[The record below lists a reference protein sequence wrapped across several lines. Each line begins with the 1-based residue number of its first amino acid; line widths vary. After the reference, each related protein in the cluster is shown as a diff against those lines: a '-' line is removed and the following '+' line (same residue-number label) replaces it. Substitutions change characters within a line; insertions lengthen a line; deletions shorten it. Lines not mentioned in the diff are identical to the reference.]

1 MSSSLNKDKPM
12 AGDTLEICVKGKY
25 FTVLALSVKGQNIIL
40 SGRFIRVAIVHA
52 EDWLE
57 TELEDP
63 EECIKQLKGCH
74 PDGLKADIFTFTQKL
89 PASEPKYPYP
99 VEWDSVAAIRLT
111 NFTEWWETKLPQ
123 ETRKNVRRAVKRG
136 VVTKVQPLDEELIRG
151 IVELNNE
158 SPMRQGKPYDHYGK
172 TFLEVKKDQSS
183 FLERSDFIC
192 AYCGQ
197 ELIGFMKIVYCG
209 KIGTI
214 LQFIIKNASY
224 DKRPANALIAKAVEH
239 CIHKGMSYLVYG
251 MYVYGNKRES
261 SLVEFKRRNGFEEIL
276 VPRFYVPLT
285 VKGRIAM
292 ALKIH
297 RDLVGI
303 LPERLS
309 HFGLNIREK
318 WYKLK
323 FLVSRCSSMLERPR
337 CNRQMERSIP
347 PAGSNHVQSE
357 KVTKHS

>member
-1 MSSSLNKDKPM
+1 M
-12 AGDTLEICVKGKY
+12 AGNALEICVKGKY
-25 FTVLALSVKGQNIIL
+25 FTVPALSVKGENIIL
-40 SGRFIRVAIVHA
+40 RGRFIRIAIVHA
-52 EDWLE
+52 EEWLE

-63 EECIKQLKGCH
+63 EECINQLKGCH

-89 PASEPKYPYP
+89 PAIEPKYPYP
-99 VEWDSVAAIRLT
+99 VEWDSVAAIRIT

-183 FLERSDFIC
+183 FPDRSDFIS
-192 AYCGQ
+192 AYSGQ
-197 ELIGFMKIVYCG
+197 ELIGFTKIVYRG
-209 KIGTI
+209 EIGTI
-214 LQFIIKNASY
+214 LQFIIKNGAY

-251 MYVYGNKRES
+251 MYVYGNKRET
-261 SLVEFKRRNGFEEIL
+261 SLVEFKKRNGFEEFL

-303 LPERLS
+303 IPESVIHL
-309 HFGLNIREK
+309 GLKIREK
-318 WYKLK
+318 WFKLK
-323 FLVSRCSSMLERPR
+323 FLVSRCSSTLERPR
-337 CNRQMERSIP
+337 CNRQMECSIP
-347 PAGSNHVQSE
+347 PAGSNLSE
-357 KVTKHS
+357 SKKNIKHS

>member
-1 MSSSLNKDKPM
+1 MSVNSM
-12 AGDTLEICVKGKY
+12 EICVKGKY
-25 FTVLALSVKGQNIIL
+25 LTVPTFSVKGDNIIL
-40 SGRFIRVAIVHA
+40 TGRFLKVAIVHA
-52 EDWLE
+52 EDWRE

-63 EECIKQLKGCH
+63 EECVNKLKDSDSH
-74 PDGLKADIFTFTQKL
+74 GLKADIFTFVQKL
-89 PASEPKYPYP
+89 PAIEPKYSYP
-99 VEWDSVAAIRLT
+99 VEWDSVAAIRFT
-111 NFTEWWETKLPQ
+111 NYTEWWETKLPQ

-136 VVTKVQPLDEELIRG
+136 VVTKVQPLDDELIRG

-158 SPMRQGKPYDHYGK
+158 SPMRQGRPFDHYGK

-183 FLERSDFIC
+183 FLDRSDFIS
-192 AYCGQ
+192 AYSGQ
-197 ELIGFMKIVYCG
+197 ELVGFMKIVYCG

-214 LQFIIKNASY
+214 LQFIIKNSSY
-224 DKRPANALIAKAVEH
+224 DKRPANALIAKAAEH

-251 MYVYGNKRES
+251 MYVYGNKRET
-261 SLVEFKRRNGFEEIL
+261 SLVEFKKRNGFEEFL

-303 LPERLS
+303 LPEPLI
-309 HFGLNIREK
+309 HLGLNIREK

-337 CNRQMERSIP
+337 CNRQMECSIP
-347 PAGSNHVQSE
+347 PAGSNLNES
-357 KVTKHS
+357 KKIIKHN